1 MNQTMIQN
9 ETQTQTAQPQ
19 SRAETETKLQR
30 AEARRA
36 TPPMDVFESADEF
49 VLVFDVPGVSSENV
63 ELDIEKGT
71 LTLVARREIGDEY
84 MLEYR
89 RAVGVSDA
97 IDPSGVSAK
106 LEHGVLT
113 VQLQKRPELKARRI
127 QVQGA

>member
-49 VLVFDVPGVSSENV
+49 VLVFDVPG
-63 ELDIEKGT
+63 T
-71 LTLVARREIGDEY
+71 
-84 MLEYR
+84 
-89 RAVGVSDA
+89 
-97 IDPSGVSAK
+97 
-106 LEHGVLT
+106 
-113 VQLQKRPELKARRI
+113 
-127 QVQGA
+127 